1 MIDRASVQRWLD
13 SYETAWRAPGT
24 VGLASVFTTDATYLH
39 SPYAEPVMG
48 LPAIAAMWEADRAGP
63 DEVFSLSTDIV
74 AVEGHVAVV
83 RALVRYGVPVRQEYT
98 DLWVVRFDEPGR
110 CSWFEEWPYWPG
122 RGWSARDPDA

>member
-1 MIDRASVQRWLD
+1 VIDRSSVERWLH
-13 SYETAWRAPGT
+13 SYQAAWRAPGT
-24 VGLASVFTTDATYLH
+24 EGLGAVFTTDATYLH
-39 SPYAEPVMG
+39 SPYAEPVTG

-74 AVEGHVAVV
+74 AVDADAAVV
-83 RALVRYGVPVRQEYT
+83 RALVRYGLPVRQEYT
-98 DLWVVRFDEPGR
+98 DLWVLRFDDRGR